1 MTALNLGNLLGV
13 TLCIDSYIIDE
24 TVIGRGSYGIVAEAV
39 HKSNLTTY
47 AVKMV
52 EKRRGTTQDLVD
64 FKIEADIL
72 RSMNHPNIVCFHN
85 FLEEATKYYL
95 FTELIR
101 GGELF
106 DRMIEKNGFSEVEVQ
121 KITRKLILAVD
132 YCHRH
137 GIVHRDIK
145 AENVLF
151 VSKNDDSD
159 LRLIDFGF
167 AARTSG
173 ITLKGELG
181 SSCDI
186 RHHYLL

>member
-1 MTALNLGNLLGV
+1 MNAPTFGNVQGVPLGV
-13 TLCIDSYIIDE
+13 DSYVIDD
-24 TVIGRGSYGIVAEAV
+24 TIIGRGSYGVVTEAV
-39 HKSNLTTY
+39 FKTNLNSY

-52 EKRRGTTQDLVD
+52 EKNKRSTQDIVD
-64 FKIEADIL
+64 FKNEADIL
-72 RSMNHPNIVCFHN
+72 KEMNHPNIVCFHN
-85 FLEEATKYYL
+85 FLEDATKHYL
-95 FTELIR
+95 FTEMIR
-101 GGELF
+101 GGELI
-106 DRMIEKNGFSEVEVQ
+106 DRMIEKNGFSELEVQ

-151 VSKNDDSD
+151 VSTNDDSD

-167 AARTSG
+167 AAKTTG

-181 SSCDI
+181 
-186 RHHYLL
+186 

>member
-1 MTALNLGNLLGV
+1 MSALNLGHPQG
-13 TLCIDSYIIDE
+13 IDLYVIDD
-24 TVIGRGSYGIVAEAV
+24 TIIGRGSYGTVAEATFIT
-39 HKSNLTTY
+39 NLNIF

-52 EKRRGTTQDLVD
+52 ERNRGTTQDLID
-64 FKIEADIL
+64 FKNEADIL
-72 RSMNHPNIVCFHN
+72 SSMNHPNIVCFHN
-85 FLEEATKYYL
+85 FLEDATKYYL
-95 FTELIR
+95 FTEMIR

-106 DRMIEKNGFSEVEVQ
+106 DRMIEKNGFSESEVQ

-151 VSKNDDSD
+151 MSKYDDSD

-167 AARTSG
+167 AAKTTG

-181 SSCDI
+181 S
-186 RHHYLL
+186 